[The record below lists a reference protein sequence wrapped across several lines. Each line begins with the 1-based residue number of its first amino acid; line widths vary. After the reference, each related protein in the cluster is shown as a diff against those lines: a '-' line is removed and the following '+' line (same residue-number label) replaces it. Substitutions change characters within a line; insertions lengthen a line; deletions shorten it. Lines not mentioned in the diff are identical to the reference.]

1 MEAPKI
7 SEGLL
12 YYLEQEFPDRIPAT
26 AEDIERLIGQ
36 QEVVRH
42 LRHIHME
49 QNPLTET
56 PDG

>member
-1 MEAPKI
+1 MEAPRI

-12 YYLEQEFPDRIPAT
+12 YYLEQEFPDRIPKSP
-26 AEDIERLIGQ
+26 ENISEKIGEQ
-36 QEVVRH
+36 NVVRH

>member
-12 YYLEQEFPDRIPAT
+12 YYLEQEYPDRIPQSAVN
-26 AEDIERLIGQ
+26 IERLIGQ
-36 QEVVRH
+36 QEVIRH
-42 LRHIHME
+42 LRWKHME